1 MRVTQHFHR
10 EIEELRR
17 RLLSLGA
24 QVEAQVHN
32 ALTAIETKDR
42 EFCNHLIETDDEINR
57 MEIRVEEE
65 CLKILALYQ
74 PVATDLRFLVA
85 TIKIN
90 NDLERI
96 ADIAAS
102 IANRVLIIS
111 RYPEIKAPSIRLDEM
126 GEKVEGMLS
135 LGLNAFV
142 QVDSDLAHKV
152 CILDDEVDEIRNQA
166 YGTIKR
172 AIREHPEHVA
182 PLMNYFL
189 ISRHLERLADHVT
202 NIAEEVIYLVDGQ
215 IVRGERFN

>member
-1 MRVTQHFHR
+1 MRATQHFHR
-10 EIEELRR
+10 ELEELRR
-17 RLLSLGA
+17 RLLGLGA
-24 QVEAQVHN
+24 QVEDRVRD
-32 ALTAIETKDR
+32 ALVAIESKDR
-42 EFCNHLIETDDEINR
+42 DLCKRLIEADAEINR

-65 CLKILALYQ
+65 CLKTLALYQ
-74 PVATDLRFLVA
+74 PVASDLRFLIA

-111 RYPEIKAPSIRLDEM
+111 RYPKIEMPPIRLVEM

-152 CILDDEVDEIRNQA
+152 CMLDDEVDEMRNQA
-166 YGTIKR
+166 YGAIKR
-172 AIREHPEHVA
+172 AIRAEPGHVA

-189 ISRHLERLADHVT
+189 INRHLERLADHVT
-202 NIAEEVIYLVDGQ
+202 NIAEEVIYLVNGE